1 MNRKLLI
8 LILCNAITSVF
19 AFAQHI
25 DSNNKTDDLNKS
37 SPQSREGLNFFPLP
51 DLKYKIDLSRYNM
64 LSLNRMVGNGEGVL
78 AFLDY
83 SDERVVIFDTKMIN
97 NENPFQKIG
106 GSIGRGSM
114 NFGNSFDVKFVSKNE
129 LMVTD
134 IANARLSSWSTDGK
148 FLGTISMENTI
159 PSRLAVCEDGSLY
172 ILLENY
178 TKKGTLAK
186 LDAKTR
192 LPVSVFQKVNRYD
205 FQSILY
211 RDGSLV
217 CLNGEVIYASYY
229 LDFLK
234 RYDSEGNLLYS
245 NELIEKVST
254 NELLVSGNNE
264 LGEFIRRSQTARR
277 SVGELRIY
285 QGYLFV
291 GYSGNTDTY
300 MRRIDIYDP
309 SDGIYLGTIPMKE
322 PFEEFEIDDTGLYIL
337 TTENYDSSP
346 YLMRFSWDIE
356 IINMYKEALRLKL
369 STNRVKP

>member
-356 IINMYKEALRLKL
+356 IINMYKEALR
-369 STNRVKP
+369 